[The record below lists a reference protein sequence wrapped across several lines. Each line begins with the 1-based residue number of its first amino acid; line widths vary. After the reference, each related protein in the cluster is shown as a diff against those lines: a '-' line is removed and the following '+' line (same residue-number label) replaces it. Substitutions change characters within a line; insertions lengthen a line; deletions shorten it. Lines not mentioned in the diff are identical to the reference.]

1 MSRTLGRVKWF
12 DNRKGFGF
20 VNSLVDESEVFVH
33 HSGLK
38 SATGVFRTLY
48 PGEYIEFEL
57 TTDETSGRQFAVS
70 VTGVQGG
77 LLLCENTDTRLMV
90 RRSRP
95 FGSSEG
101 EASDVVPSETPRGRA
116 SPRVSVPVRG
126 TTGERG
132 RGHGHG
138 RGRGRA

>member
-20 VNSLVDESEVFVH
+20 VNSLTDGSEVFVH

-57 TTDETSGRQFAVS
+57 TTDSASGRQFAVS

-95 FGSSEG
+95 FDSADAESSEYVSR
-101 EASDVVPSETPRGRA
+101 EETRPRGTGA
-116 SPRVSVPVRG
+116 TRG
-126 TTGERG
+126 KAGAG
-132 RGHGHG
+132 A

>member
-20 VNSLVDESEVFVH
+20 VNSLSDGSEVFVH

-57 TTDETSGRQFAVS
+57 TTDSASGRQFAVS

-95 FGSSEG
+95 FESSD
-101 EASDVVPSETPRGRA
+101 STPSEYVPREDTRPRGTGA
-116 SPRVSVPVRG
+116 TRG
-126 TTGERG
+126 KTGA
-132 RGHGHG
+132 

>member
-20 VNSLVDESEVFVH
+20 VNSLVDQSEVFVH

-38 SATGVFRTLY
+38 SASGVFRTLY

-57 TTDETSGRQFAVS
+57 TTDTASTRQFAVS

-95 FGSSEG
+95 FESGDT
-101 EASDVVPSETPRGRA
+101 EATEYVPREDHRT
-116 SPRVSVPVRG
+116 RG
-126 TTGERG
+126 TTGVTRG
-132 RGHGHG
+132 KTGAGA

>member
-20 VNSLVDESEVFVH
+20 VNSLTDGSEVFVH

-38 SATGVFRTLY
+38 SASGVFRTLY

-57 TTDETSGRQFAVS
+57 TTDSASGRQFAVS

-95 FGSSEG
+95 FDSADAESSEHAPR
-101 EASDVVPSETPRGRA
+101 EETRPRGTGA
-116 SPRVSVPVRG
+116 TRG
-126 TTGERG
+126 KAGA
-132 RGHGHG
+132 

>member
-20 VNSLVDESEVFVH
+20 VNSLSGGSEVFVH

-38 SATGVFRTLY
+38 SSSGVFRTLY

-57 TTDETSGRQFAVS
+57 TTDSASGRQFAVS

-95 FGSSEG
+95 FDSADAESSEY
-101 EASDVVPSETPRGRA
+101 TPREETR
-116 SPRVSVPVRG
+116 PRG
-126 TTGERG
+126 TGATRG
-132 RGHGHG
+132 MVGA